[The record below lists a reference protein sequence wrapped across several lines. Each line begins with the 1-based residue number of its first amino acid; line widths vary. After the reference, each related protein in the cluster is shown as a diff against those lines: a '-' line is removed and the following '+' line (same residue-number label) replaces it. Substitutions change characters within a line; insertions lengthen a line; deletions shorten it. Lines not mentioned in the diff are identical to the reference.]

1 MLSVEQVNELLEIL
15 DSHTLMFIGK
25 SLGPDYLTKDEKKS
39 LNKLGINPSAI
50 YNPEMDTMKTAF
62 YFGLISD
69 ALGKREANKVTFKD
83 LKKSLRKGE
92 YLPLTYKEQATIHS
106 VKMQYLGDLRA
117 NKGKIFNDVNG
128 IIREKDKGNRAAYEE
143 VIRKELVQGIKDK
156 KTAGQ
161 IASELGHKTGDW
173 RRNFG
178 RIAEFTSHQAFDEG
192 RAALYKR
199 KHGEGALVYKQPY
212 EGACKHCI
220 GMYLTKGP
228 GSAPII
234 FLLTTLEANGTNIGK
249 KTTDWNPVVGSTH
262 PYCRC
267 TLHSYDPDYEWDPET
282 GGFTKLKKKPPR
294 VIRHKVKVTYGG
306 KEYQV

>member
-1 MLSVEQVNELLEIL
+1 MLSVEQVNELLQIL
-15 DSHTLMFIGK
+15 DSHTLMFIGQ

-39 LNKLGINPSAI
+39 LNKIGINPSVL
-50 YNPEMDTMKTAF
+50 YHPEMDTMKTAF

-69 ALGKREANKVTFKD
+69 ALGKTEANKVTFKD
-83 LKKSLRKGE
+83 LKQSIQKGE

-106 VKMQYLGDLRA
+106 AKMQYLGDIKA

-128 IIREKDKGNRAAYEE
+128 IIRENDKNNRAAYEE
-143 VIRKELVQGIKDK
+143 VIREELVQGIKDK
-156 KTAGQ
+156 KSAAQ

-192 RAALYKR
+192 RAALYRR
-199 KHGEGALVYKQPY
+199 KNGDDALVYKQPY
-212 EGACKHCI
+212 DGACKHCT
-220 GMYLTKGP
+220 GMYLTKGA
-228 GSAPII
+228 GSAPKI
-234 FLLTTLEANGTNIGK
+234 FKLTVLEANGTNIGK
-249 KTTDWNPVVGSTH
+249 KTVDWKPVVGSTH

-267 TLHSYDPDYEWDPET
+267 TLHTYDPDYEWDPDT
-282 GGFTKLKKKPPR
+282 GGFTKLKKKKRSIVRP
-294 VIRHKVKVTYGG
+294 KVKVTYGG